1 MYKEKVVFGFSQAL
15 NQNQMTVKCLMLS
28 PEGQSLLETDCPT
41 GSIPKF
47 LKFPGMREGSTKSEP
62 GDVWYLTL
70 LAAAI
75 LEKDSLDLEEE
86 HKETIEEFYEKK
98 IGEAGPEGDKS

>member
-1 MYKEKVVFGFSQAL
+1 
-15 NQNQMTVKCLMLS
+15 MLC

-70 LAAAI
+70 LAI
-75 LEKDSLDLEEE
+75 LEKDPLDLEEE
-86 HKETIEEFYEKK
+86 HKMTIEKFNGKK
-98 IGEAGPEGDKS
+98 ISKAGPEGDKS